1 VYTNYR
7 YTPRE
12 LSILASQD
20 SFDYLPGHSTVYQ
33 QWLQRQPAR
42 LDWDRWVVMALIGIT
57 VGLLGFL
64 LQQIIHLISHVK
76 WQRAQQLIQVNGR
89 LACLA
94 STLRGNDDDDMMMI
108 VMTTVRYP
116 KSLILLF

>member
-1 VYTNYR
+1 MFVLISLDLRFTYLSNSFLQGRDFQSVYTNYR

-12 LSILASQD
+12 LSILASHD

-42 LDWDRWVVMALIGIT
+42 LDWDRWVVMAIIGVT

-76 WQRAQQLIQVNGR
+76 WQRAEQLIQVNKR
-89 LACLA
+89 LMLCVA
-94 STLRGNDDDDMMMI
+94 
-108 VMTTVRYP
+108 P
-116 KSLILLF
+116 

>member
-1 VYTNYR
+1 MYTNYR
-7 YTPRE
+7 YSPRE
-12 LSILASQD
+12 LSILASHD

-42 LDWDRWVVMALIGIT
+42 LDWDRWVVMALIGVT

-76 WQRAQQLIQVNGR
+76 WQRAQQLIQVNTH
-89 LACLA
+89 LSPVPNNAA
-94 STLRGNDDDDMMMI
+94 
-108 VMTTVRYP
+108 
-116 KSLILLF
+116 

>member
-7 YTPRE
+7 FTPRE
-12 LSILASQD
+12 LSILASHD

-42 LDWDRWVVMALIGIT
+42 LDWDRWVVMAMIGIA

-76 WQRAQQLIQVNGR
+76 WQRAEQLIQVNKLNKLFPQCVTPLKR
-89 LACLA
+89 RCLN
-94 STLRGNDDDDMMMI
+94 SWSLLRKC
-108 VMTTVRYP
+108 Y
-116 KSLILLF
+116 

>member
-1 VYTNYR
+1 MRNKRYLVTCDLMLQGRDFQSVYTNYR

-12 LSILASQD
+12 LSILASHD
-20 SFDYLPGHSTVYQ
+20 TFDYLPGHSTVYQ

-42 LDWDRWVVMALIGIT
+42 LDWDRWVVMALIGVT

-76 WQRAQQLIQVNGR
+76 WQRAQQLIQVNNIMYYFA
-89 LACLA
+89 LHH
-94 STLRGNDDDDMMMI
+94 I
-108 VMTTVRYP
+108 
-116 KSLILLF
+116 